1 MGKQDLAVLQT
12 RKMKGLKGLKRER
25 DEHTDSGGDSDSIS
39 VNGEDESSGAGI
51 KRPRL
56 DE

>member
-1 MGKQDLAVLQT
+1 
-12 RKMKGLKGLKRER
+12 MKGLKGLKRER

-39 VNGEDESSGAGI
+39 VTGEDESSGAGI